1 MFRFAAL
8 LRLRAQFVPASA
20 AALACVLAGMFALSL
35 ASARAADAQ
44 EVPEASAP
52 PAPTPLADTPAPPAQ
67 PPAAQPPAPDT
78 NAVPASLAAPAALA
92 PAQAATPTTDA
103 GTTTTLP
110 VATAQAAATDKKA
123 WPWRG
128 IIAFRN
134 LTSTT
139 LFVPDYE
146 QTYAPY
152 EGLGL
157 MIAPRYMLNDTMSI
171 GLWQYSTVEL
181 TNTGNTTYYREPQLS
196 DTMVS
201 FGWTVLNTAAGILK
215 VEKTE
220 RPPTGFSLTLQGIV
234 GLPTSKASQAKQLYM
249 APGIG
254 LSGRFSWRD
263 LTVSLTSRFQHSFY
277 KSTEGQFNAQ
287 PITTCTGDAFGC
299 DPSLQTTGVRSAQ
312 NRILAI
318 GSLSYSFTEKLSAS
332 ISGGEIM
339 DWLPSLAAT
348 TISVTGGAPVQL
360 TPGDDQNF
368 RAIMYWGAGID
379 YAVFAWLGAGI
390 GLETYNAQLKLDSTY
405 ETPGIN
411 RYTTAYLELSLA
423 LDGLPH

>member
-1 MFRFAAL
+1 MSRFAAL
-8 LRLRAQFVPASA
+8 LRLRAQIVPASA
-20 AALACVLAGMFALSL
+20 AALACVLALSL
-35 ASARAADAQ
+35 VSARAADAQ

-67 PPAAQPPAPDT
+67 PPAPDS
-78 NAVPASLAAPAALA
+78 NSVPASLAAPAALA
-92 PAQAATPTTDA
+92 PAPAATPTTDTR
-103 GTTTTLP
+103 TTSTLP
-110 VATAQAAATDKKA
+110 VATAEAAATDKKA

-196 DTMVS
+196 DTMVN
-201 FGWTVLNTAAGILK
+201 FGWTVLNTAAGIK

-220 RPPTGFSLTLQGIV
+220 KPPTGFSLTLQGIV

-277 KSTEGQFNAQ
+277 KTTEAQFNAQ

-299 DPSLQTTGVRSAQ
+299 DPSLQTTGVRSAE

-318 GSLSYSFTEKLSAS
+318 GSLSYSITEKLSAS

-360 TPGDDQNF
+360 TPGNDQNF
-368 RAIMYWGAGID
+368 RAIMYWGAGIE
-379 YAVFAWLGAGI
+379 YSVFAWLGAGI